1 MRVLWRILGRVLGL
15 FALLQA
21 LVIGVLIISHRLRKR
36 RIPEQ
41 GFPHLHTPPVQ
52 IGATEAQIYTEGTIL
67 FNDML
72 AAIEQAQSSIFL
84 ETFILKKD
92 VVGGQFIDALT
103 ARARAGVKVYVMLDA
118 VGTTLFGHSPL
129 TEEPSDLPDTFHVL
143 IHYPW
148 RRPWDVIDLHRYAL
162 DHRKILVV
170 DNTTGFVGGYNI
182 GTEYRSEWRDTH
194 LRLTGPAAR
203 DLGYA
208 FADFWNRNRR
218 EQPEIDLPAR
228 PWSPVIRVH
237 RNDIVRFSFPIRNVY
252 LEAIEHAQRTIW
264 ITNAYFVPDKSLRK
278 ALMRA
283 AERGVDVRV
292 LLPWQSNHVVADWL
306 ARHFFAE
313 CLRSGIRLFGYQGAM
328 IHTKSATM
336 DGIWTTIGTAN
347 LDRLSLAGNY
357 EINVE
362 IFDATLAAQ
371 MEAIFLHDLTN
382 ACEIVLEEWVR
393 RPWYSKFGEG
403 ILSPLWPLV

>member
-1 MRVLWRILGRVLGL
+1 MRFLWRILGRVLGL

-41 GFPHLHTPPVQ
+41 GFPHLHTPPVR
-52 IGATEAQIYTEGTIL
+52 IGDTEAQIYTEGTIL

-72 AAIEQAQSSIFL
+72 AAIEQAQESIFL

-92 VVGGQFIDALT
+92 ALGRHFIEVLA
-103 ARARAGVKVYVMLDA
+103 ARARTGVRVYVIVDA
-118 VGTTLFGHSPL
+118 VGTTLLGHSPL
-129 TEEPSDLPDTFHVL
+129 TEEPPDLPDTFHVL
-143 IHYPW
+143 IYYPW
-148 RRPWDVIDLHRYAL
+148 RHPWDVINLYRYAL

-194 LRLTGPAAR
+194 LRLTGTAAR

-218 EQPEIDLPAR
+218 EQPEIDLPSR
-228 PWSPVIRVH
+228 PWSPLIRVH

-252 LEAIEHAQRTIW
+252 LEAIEHAQRNIW

-313 CLRSGIRLFGYQGAM
+313 CLRSRIRLFGYQGAM